1 MAYIDFPPDLQG
13 QKKRKAFWLGPDG
26 CTLIAGWRRQG
37 TPLTKI
43 AEEYIGVSRTA
54 FFGWYRSPEGEALRK
69 AVANSKELAN
79 MSVEEALYKRAI
91 GYDYVEQTYDLIEGE
106 LRLAHEYHRH
116 APPDIK
122 AIMHWLFN
130 KMPNQWRAIQE
141 PLEASQYAE
150 TVKNILVAMK
160 EVAES
165 GNKKEVSV
173 QEDIE

>member
-1 MAYIDFPPDLQG
+1 MAYIDFPPDIKG
-13 QKKRKAFWLGPDG
+13 QKQRKAFWLSPDG

-43 AEEYIGVSRTA
+43 ASDYIGVSNTA
-54 FFGWYRSPEGEALRK
+54 FFGWYRSPEGEGLRK

-79 MSVEEALYKRAI
+79 LSVEEALYKRAV
-91 GYDYVEQTYDLIEGE
+91 GYDYVERTYDLIEGE

-130 KMPNQWRAIQE
+130 KMPTQWRAIQE
-141 PLEASQYAE
+141 PMEANQLTE
-150 TVKNILVAMK
+150 TVKSIVVAMK
-160 EVAES
+160 QVAES
-165 GNKKEVSV
+165 GQTKSVNATV
-173 QEDIE
+173 QEE